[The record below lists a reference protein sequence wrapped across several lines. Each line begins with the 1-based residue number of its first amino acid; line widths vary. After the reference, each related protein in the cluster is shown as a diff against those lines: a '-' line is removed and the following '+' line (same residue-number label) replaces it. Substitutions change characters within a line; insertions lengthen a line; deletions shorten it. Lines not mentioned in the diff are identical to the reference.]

1 MYSWKHNN
9 IMIPRTI
16 KCFWSVKSSFILYK
30 RSPPHFYTYQ
40 QANFPQKLDNRR
52 EGEKEGRR
60 EEIPNVMEGKI
71 HKT

>member
-9 IMIPRTI
+9 IMIPRI
-16 KCFWSVKSSFILYK
+16 KCFWSVKISFILYK
-30 RSPPHFYTYQ
+30 RSPHFYTYQ

-52 EGEKEGRR
+52 EGGKEERR

-71 HKT
+71 RKT